1 MRLHT
6 LLATLAVAGF
16 VTACGGDGGD
26 GGTTPT
32 TSSSPVVLSGVAAKG
47 ALQHA
52 LISVHPIKADGTPD
66 LTKTLSSVESDADGK
81 YTLPSFEGVRGTPYL
96 VRVTAI
102 AGKTTTLDEITGQSV
117 SLPAD
122 FSLRSLVVAPSTGT
136 TTITSN
142 VTPFTELAAA
152 AAAGATGGITAANAT
167 TALSNVRQLLGFDAT
182 VVTPTTIQNATTP
195 EQQALAVMLTAVAK
209 LANDGALGCA
219 STDLGARTKC
229 VVDALAASASISST
243 NPGTVGGVNVA
254 EKLVAAAQAVVNTP
268 ELVGDANISEGT
280 IAGVV
285 GKLEGDGKPAPAGNV
300 TAIAAATQLF
310 TGIRSDFQALFSKGG
325 ATSIAKGAVNQEAF
339 KFREAMESVQAP
351 AELVVKDTGAIL
363 AGIDMYNDFMYGTGA
378 MSRSRG
384 EEGSAPAVSCSLYT
398 TAANDVLA
406 TSKDNAKF
414 IGCTANYT
422 VTVTYANN
430 VFTTTRWRHGF
441 SIEPKTDGT
450 FAYSTRAR
458 RTTSCQ
464 PSPCANPVNE
474 SLAGPFTGTATPT
487 LSTDKRITAFT
498 LVGDLAAAF
507 ETGGTALVDAK
518 TTVDLSGTRTIAANN
533 MSSTTFKGTAK
544 SYDAAGALLG
554 TLDVKS
560 GSTSEI
566 PVSWDAN
573 DNLVARGAPT
583 AVADAG
589 GDLATASVDL
599 VWTTGN
605 SEFAGTLALTDS
617 AWDKTQTSHIP
628 TKATLTGS
636 LRNISNG
643 TTSEFLAGSLT
654 AAITGYANYTATAND
669 SATNNFNT
677 SLTFTG
683 SVTAPTRPKLE
694 LTLSSSMASHEDGPA
709 TVTLSYRSIVN
720 GTPKQQIGA
729 VATRQANGKYSTKLT
744 EAASNLSMTWGPDA
758 KEADLYVNNTEVVG
772 KFKDLTLTFTDGTF
786 ISLDIGL

>member
-1 MRLHT
+1 MRMHS
-6 LLATLAVAGF
+6 LLASLAVAGL

-26 GGTTPT
+26 GGTTTPT
-32 TSSSPVVLSGVAAKG
+32 TSSVALSGVAAKG
-47 ALQHA
+47 ALQFA
-52 LISVHPIKADGTPD
+52 LVSVHPVKADGTVD

-81 YTLPSFEGVRGTPYL
+81 YTLPSFEGVRGTPYV
-96 VRVTAI
+96 VRVSAI
-102 AGKTTTLDEITGQSV
+102 SGKTKTLDEVTGQAV
-117 SLPAD
+117 SLPD
-122 FSLRSLVVAPSTGT
+122 GFSLRSLVIAPSTGT
-136 TTITSN
+136 TTITSH

-152 AAAGATGGITAANAT
+152 AAAGAQGGITATNAT
-167 TALSNVRQLLGFDAT
+167 TALSNVRQLLGFDAS
-182 VVTPTTIQNATTP
+182 VIAPTTLQNATTP
-195 EQQALAVMLTAVAK
+195 EQQALAVMLTAVSK
-209 LANDGALGCA
+209 LANDGGLGC
-219 STDLGARTKC
+219 SDTDLGARTKC
-229 VVDALAASASISST
+229 VVDALAASASITST

-254 EKLVAAAQAVVNTP
+254 EKLVAAAEAVVADPQLTAGTTIN
-268 ELVGDANISEGT
+268 EGT
-280 IAGVV
+280 VAGVV

-339 KFREAMESVQAP
+339 KFVEAMEAVQAP
-351 AELVVKDTGAIL
+351 AEMVVKDAGAIIT
-363 AGIDMYNDFMYGTGA
+363 GIDMYNDFMFGTGA
-378 MSRSRG
+378 MTRNRG
-384 EEGSAPAVSCSLYT
+384 DEQNGFPTVGCSLYT
-398 TAANDVLA
+398 TAQNTELA

-414 IGCTANYT
+414 IGCTVNYKVVFT
-422 VTVTYANN
+422 FANN
-430 VFTTTRWRHGF
+430 VTVATRYRHGF
-441 SIEPKTDGT
+441 SIEPKADGT

-458 RTTSCQ
+458 RTTSCN
-464 PSPCANPVNE
+464 PGPCANPVNE
-474 SLAGPFTGTATPT
+474 ALSESVIGVATPT
-487 LSTDKRITAFT
+487 IVNNRITAVK
-498 LVGDLAAAF
+498 LVGDFAAAF
-507 ETGGTALVDAK
+507 ETGGTTLIDAK
-518 TTVDLSGTRTIAANN
+518 TTVDLSGTRTIGADN

-544 SYDAAGALLG
+544 SYQADGTLLG

-566 PVSWDAN
+566 PMSWDAN
-573 DNLVARGAPT
+573 GNLVARNAPT
-583 AVADAG
+583 AVEPAG
-589 GDLATASVDL
+589 GDIATASIDL

-605 SEFAGTLALTDS
+605 SEFAGTLALTDN
-617 AWDKTQTSHIP
+617 AWDKSLTSHIP
-628 TKATLTGS
+628 TKGTLTGS

-643 TTSEFLAGSLT
+643 TTNEFLAGSLT
-654 AAITGYANYTATAND
+654 AAITGYGNYTATAED

-694 LTLSSSMASHEDGPA
+694 LTLNTAMASHEDGPA

-720 GTPKQQIGA
+720 GTPKQQVGA
-729 VATRQANGKYSTKLT
+729 VATRQANGKYSTKLI